1 MAEISL
7 PEAQTQ
13 KASIAAG
20 DHKIWMSQCHT
31 EAVVLK
37 FLPEVLIYQGPG
49 ELLTKITVNFIY
61 ILFWLLLQE
70 PKNPGEQEQL
80 NVCGKRQ

>member
-13 KASIAAG
+13 KVSIAAG
-20 DHKIWMSQCHT
+20 KHKIWMSQGHT
-31 EAVVLK
+31 EAVALK
-37 FLPEVLIYQGPG
+37 FLPVVLIYQGPG
-49 ELLTKITVNFIY
+49 GLLTKITVNFIY
-61 ILFWLLLQE
+61 ILFWLLFQE
-70 PKNPGEQEQL
+70 TKNPGEQVQL